1 MWTVL
6 HLGRF
11 LPISRETTVQC
22 LSCWWHKGP
31 SYKNRLSLTS
41 LEGVYWFRREFLAF
55 HLPAGSD
62 WKLEFRKVSVPR
74 CISSGRS
81 NARARRE
88 AECEAEVYCQIST
101 RWQHFSTILLSLSRT
116 WLGSFKLCGKLW
128 MKGVWQRYDLEWI
141 VKSYKKVLL
150 AS

>member
-62 WKLEFRKVSVPR
+62 WKLEFRKVSVPAASAQAGAMPEQGEKQSAR
-74 CISSGRS
+74 PRFIAKSARGGSILAQFCWAWAGRDLVAS
-81 NARARRE
+81 N
-88 AECEAEVYCQIST
+88 S
-101 RWQHFSTILLSLSRT
+101 
-116 WLGSFKLCGKLW
+116 GKLW